1 MSDTSVK
8 GREVL
13 LKRPP
18 MTIFSLFSDLSLLVQ
33 NVPEEYGG
41 RIQADKDSV
50 HIEYKG
56 IKFGIVVDR
65 REPFSL
71 VVLKDDG
78 QSFLPFTISFFM
90 DPVGIDSTLFFM
102 DPVGIDSTL
111 FHIELTAELNFM
123 MKMMIGNKLQEM
135 VDSIT
140 DQIEKAINSIA
151 AGQSVDFSDIKPP
164 VNFS

>member
-1 MSDTSVK
+1 MSETSVTGK
-8 GREVL
+8 EVL

-18 MTIFSLFSDLSLLVQ
+18 MVLFGMFSDLSLLV
-33 NVPEEYGG
+33 NNLPEEYAGKI
-41 RIQADKDSV
+41 RADKDSIHV
-50 HIEYKG
+50 EYKG
-56 IKFGIVVDR
+56 ISLGIVVER

-78 QSFLPFTISFFM
+78 KSFLPFTLSFHM
-90 DPVGIDSTLFFM
+90 DPVGLDSTLFR
-102 DPVGIDSTL
+102 
-111 FHIELTAELNFM
+111 IELSAELNFM

-140 DQIEKAINSIA
+140 EQVEKAVNSAA
-151 AGQSVDFSDIKPP
+151 AGTPVDFQDIKPP

>member
-1 MSDTSVK
+1 
-8 GREVL
+8 
-13 LKRPP
+13 

-56 IKFGIVVDR
+56 IKFGVVVDR

-78 QSFLPFTISFFM
+78 QSFLPFTIS
-90 DPVGIDSTLFFM
+90 FFM

-140 DQIEKAINSIA
+140 DQIEKAINSLA

-164 VNFS
+164 VSFS

>member
-1 MSDTSVK
+1 MSDVTRVT

-18 MTIFSLFSDLSLLVQ
+18 MVLFGLFGDLSLLVQ

-41 RIQADKDSV
+41 KITADRDSV

-56 IKFGIVVDR
+56 VSLGFVGAR

-71 VVLKDDG
+71 VELKDDG
-78 QSFLPFTISFFM
+78 KSFLTFSVTFHM
-90 DPVGIDSTLFFM
+90 DPVGL
-102 DPVGIDSTL
+102 DSTL
-111 FHIELTAELNFM
+111 FHIELSTELNFM
-123 MKMMIGNKLQEM
+123 MKMMIGSKLQEM

-140 DQIEKAINSIA
+140 DQVEKAVNSYA
-151 AGQSVDFSDIKPP
+151 EGNPADFTNIKPP
-164 VNFS
+164 VSFS

>member
-1 MSDTSVK
+1 MSDVTKVT

-13 LKRPP
+13 LKRSP
-18 MTIFSLFSDLSLLVQ
+18 MTLFGLFGDLSALVQ

-41 RIQADKDSV
+41 KITADRDSI

-56 IKFGIVVDR
+56 ISLGFVVAR

-71 VVLKDDG
+71 VELKDDG
-78 QSFLPFTISFFM
+78 KSFLNFSVTFHM
-90 DPVGIDSTLFFM
+90 DPVGL
-102 DPVGIDSTL
+102 DSTL
-111 FHIELTAELNFM
+111 FHIELVTELNFM

-140 DQIEKAINSIA
+140 DQIEKAVNSIA
-151 AGQSVDFSDIKPP
+151 EGGKPDSADFKPP
-164 VNFS
+164 VSFS

>member
-1 MSDTSVK
+1 MSNETKVT

-18 MTIFSLFSDLSLLVQ
+18 MVLFGLFGDLSQLVQ

-41 RIQADKDSV
+41 KITADRDSV

-56 IKFGIVVDR
+56 ISLGFVVAR

-71 VVLKDDG
+71 VELKDDG
-78 QSFLPFTISFFM
+78 KSFLSFSVTFHM
-90 DPVGIDSTLFFM
+90 DPVGL
-102 DPVGIDSTL
+102 DSTL
-111 FHIELTAELNFM
+111 FHIELRAELNFM

-140 DQIEKAINSIA
+140 DQVEKAVNSYA
-151 AGQSVDFSDIKPP
+151 EGNPVDFSNIKPP
-164 VNFS
+164 VSFS

>member
-1 MSDTSVK
+1 MSETRVSGK
-8 GREVL
+8 EVL

-18 MTIFSLFSDLSLLVQ
+18 MALFGMFTDLSLLV
-33 NVPEEYGG
+33 NNLPEEYAGK
-41 RIQADKDSV
+41 IKADKDSI

-56 IKFGIVVDR
+56 INLGIVVEK

-78 QSFLPFTISFFM
+78 KSFMPFTVEFHM
-90 DPVGIDSTLFFM
+90 EPVGL
-102 DPVGIDSTL
+102 DSTL
-111 FHIELTAELNFM
+111 FHIELGAELNFM

-135 VDSIT
+135 VDNIT
-140 DQIEKAINSIA
+140 DQVEKAVNSAA
-151 AGQSVDFSDIKPP
+151 AGSPVDFQDIKPP

>member
-1 MSDTSVK
+1 MSDVTTVK
-8 GREVL
+8 GREVM

-18 MTIFSLFSDLSLLVQ
+18 MVLFGLFSDLSALVQ

-41 RIQADKDSV
+41 KITADRDSV

-56 IKFGIVVDR
+56 INLGFVVER

-78 QSFLPFTISFFM
+78 KSFLNFSVAFHM
-90 DPVGIDSTLFFM
+90 DPMGL
-102 DPVGIDSTL
+102 DSTL
-111 FHIELTAELNFM
+111 FHIELQTELNFM
-123 MKMMIGNKLQEM
+123 MKMMLGNKLQEM

-140 DQIEKAINSIA
+140 DQIEKAVNASA
-151 AGQSVDFSDIKPP
+151 AGQPMNISDIKPP

>member
-1 MSDTSVK
+1 MSDVTRVT

-18 MTIFSLFSDLSLLVQ
+18 MVLFGLFGDLSLLVQ

-41 RIQADKDSV
+41 KITADRDSV

-56 IKFGIVVDR
+56 VSLGFVVAR

-71 VVLKDDG
+71 VELKDDG
-78 QSFLPFTISFFM
+78 KSFLTFSVTFHM
-90 DPVGIDSTLFFM
+90 DPVGL
-102 DPVGIDSTL
+102 DSTL
-111 FHIELTAELNFM
+111 FHIELSTELNFM
-123 MKMMIGNKLQEM
+123 MKMMIGSKLQEM

-140 DQIEKAINSIA
+140 DQVEKAVNSYA
-151 AGQSVDFSDIKPP
+151 EGNPADFTNIKPP
-164 VNFS
+164 VSFS

>member
-1 MSDTSVK
+1 MSDVTKVT

-18 MTIFSLFSDLSLLVQ
+18 MVLFGLFGDLSLLVQ

-41 RIQADKDSV
+41 KITADRDSV

-56 IKFGIVVDR
+56 VSLGFVVAR

-71 VVLKDDG
+71 VELKDDG
-78 QSFLPFTISFFM
+78 KSFLTFSVTFHM
-90 DPVGIDSTLFFM
+90 DPVGL
-102 DPVGIDSTL
+102 DSTL
-111 FHIELTAELNFM
+111 FHIELSTELNFM
-123 MKMMIGNKLQEM
+123 MKMMIGSKLQEM

-140 DQIEKAINSIA
+140 DQVEKAVNSYAEGNPADFTNIN
-151 AGQSVDFSDIKPP
+151 PP
-164 VNFS
+164 VSFS

>member
-1 MSDTSVK
+1 MSDVTKVT

-18 MTIFSLFSDLSLLVQ
+18 MVLFGLFGDLSLLVQ

-41 RIQADKDSV
+41 KITADRDSV

-56 IKFGIVVDR
+56 VSLGFVVAR

-71 VVLKDDG
+71 VELKDDG
-78 QSFLPFTISFFM
+78 KSFLTFSVTFHM
-90 DPVGIDSTLFFM
+90 DPVGL
-102 DPVGIDSTL
+102 DSTL
-111 FHIELTAELNFM
+111 FHIELSTELNFM
-123 MKMMIGNKLQEM
+123 MKMMIGSKLQEM

-140 DQIEKAINSIA
+140 DQVEKAVNSYA
-151 AGQSVDFSDIKPP
+151 EGNPADFTNIKPP
-164 VNFS
+164 VSFS

>member
-1 MSDTSVK
+1 MSDVTRVT

-18 MTIFSLFSDLSLLVQ
+18 MVLFGLFGDLSLLVQ

-41 RIQADKDSV
+41 KITADRDSV

-56 IKFGIVVDR
+56 VSLGFVVAR

-71 VVLKDDG
+71 VELKDDG
-78 QSFLPFTISFFM
+78 KSFLTFSVTFHM
-90 DPVGIDSTLFFM
+90 DPVGL
-102 DPVGIDSTL
+102 DSTL
-111 FHIELTAELNFM
+111 FHIELSTELNFM
-123 MKMMIGNKLQEM
+123 MKMMIGSKLQEM

-140 DQIEKAINSIA
+140 DQVEKAVNSYA
-151 AGQSVDFSDIKPP
+151 EGNPADFTKIKPP
-164 VNFS
+164 VSFS

>member
-1 MSDTSVK
+1 MSDVTRVT

-18 MTIFSLFSDLSLLVQ
+18 MVLFGLFGDLSLLVQ

-41 RIQADKDSV
+41 KITADRDSV

-56 IKFGIVVDR
+56 VSLGFVVAR

-71 VVLKDDG
+71 VELKDDG
-78 QSFLPFTISFFM
+78 KSFLTFSVTFHM
-90 DPVGIDSTLFFM
+90 DPVGL
-102 DPVGIDSTL
+102 DSTL
-111 FHIELTAELNFM
+111 FHIELSTELNFM
-123 MKMMIGNKLQEM
+123 MKMMIGSKLQEM

-140 DQIEKAINSIA
+140 DQVEKAVNSYAEGNPADFTNIN
-151 AGQSVDFSDIKPP
+151 PP
-164 VNFS
+164 VSFS

>member
-1 MSDTSVK
+1 MSETSVK

-41 RIQADKDSV
+41 KIQADKDSIR
-50 HIEYKG
+50 IEYKG
-56 IKFGIVVDR
+56 IKFGITVDR

-78 QSFLPFTISFFM
+78 QSFLP
-90 DPVGIDSTLFFM
+90 
-102 DPVGIDSTL
+102 
-111 FHIELTAELNFM
+111 TAELNFM

>member
-1 MSDTSVK
+1 MSDVTRVT

-18 MTIFSLFSDLSLLVQ
+18 MVLFGLFGDLSLLVQ

-41 RIQADKDSV
+41 KITADRDSV

-56 IKFGIVVDR
+56 VSLGFVVAR

-71 VVLKDDG
+71 VELKDDG
-78 QSFLPFTISFFM
+78 KSFLTFSVTFHM
-90 DPVGIDSTLFFM
+90 DPVGL
-102 DPVGIDSTL
+102 DSTL
-111 FHIELTAELNFM
+111 FHIELSTELNFM
-123 MKMMIGNKLQEM
+123 MKMMSGSKLQEM

-140 DQIEKAINSIA
+140 DQVEKAVNSYA
-151 AGQSVDFSDIKPP
+151 EGNPADFTNIKPP
-164 VNFS
+164 VSFS

>member
-1 MSDTSVK
+1 MSDSTKVT

-13 LKRPP
+13 LKRSP
-18 MTIFSLFSDLSLLVQ
+18 MTLFGLFGDLGALVR

-41 RIQADKDSV
+41 KITADRDSI

-56 IKFGIVVDR
+56 ISLGFVVAR

-71 VVLKDDG
+71 VELKDDG
-78 QSFLPFTISFFM
+78 NSFLKFSVTFHM
-90 DPVGIDSTLFFM
+90 VPVGL
-102 DPVGIDSTL
+102 DSTL
-111 FHIELTAELNFM
+111 FHIELVTELNFM

-140 DQIEKAINSIA
+140 DQIEKAVNSA
-151 AGQSVDFSDIKPP
+151 ADSVKVEFSDIKPP

>member
-1 MSDTSVK
+1 MSEITRVT

-18 MTIFSLFSDLSLLVQ
+18 MVLFGLFADLSALVQ

-41 RIQADKDSV
+41 KITADKDSV

-56 IKFGIVVDR
+56 INLGFVVAR

-71 VVLKDDG
+71 VELKDDG
-78 QSFLPFTISFFM
+78 KSILSFSVTFHM
-90 DPVGIDSTLFFM
+90 EPVGL
-102 DPVGIDSTL
+102 DSTL
-111 FHIELTAELNFM
+111 FHIELATELNFM
-123 MKMMIGNKLQEM
+123 MKMMLGNKLQEM

-140 DQIEKAINSIA
+140 DQVEKAVNSYA
-151 AGQSVDFSDIKPP
+151 SGNPADFSGMKNPAD
-164 VNFS
+164 FS